1 MAKLYRFVL
10 ARKVDSNEEKD
21 FWGPLWGTE
30 NSQLSQPRGGK
41 GEILESD
48 FSDVI
53 IENIA
58 SSN

>member
-30 NSQLSQPRGGK
+30 NTQLSQRRGETG
-41 GEILESD
+41 GVLQRD
-48 FSDVI
+48 FSDVA